1 MHIFGH
7 TDVQS
12 SHTYCS
18 LPMIISVFPATL
30 ARVPP
35 NFSWDPSS
43 LGATRGSIV
52 SIHWPTESI
61 QTLKPDC
68 FICKFSEHL
77 VGLKVELSILW
88 YLPTRRFKAAEI
100 GNQLLPFFVENYEF
114 PTSKFDFS
122 TYLVAPPVPWW
133 RERRLLI
140 DRLELWTPPARPT
153 QPQPLES
160 NRNCETG
167 SRPAFLQNI
176 LLWPPSWDH
185 CVECF

>member
-100 GNQLLPFFVENYEF
+100 GNQLLPFFCGKLWISNFQISLLHIFGGTVCPLVECR
-114 PTSKFDFS
+114 SVVCSS
-122 TYLVAPPVPWW
+122 TGWSCGPH
-133 RERRLLI
+133 
-140 DRLELWTPPARPT
+140 PPARPS
-153 QPQPLES
+153 L
-160 NRNCETG
+160 N
-167 SRPAFLQNI
+167 L
-176 LLWPPSWDH
+176 
-185 CVECF
+185 

>member
-133 RERRLLI
+133 RGVGASSAHRPVGAVDPTRPL
-140 DRLELWTPPARPT
+140 DPAST
-153 QPQPLES
+153 
-160 NRNCETG
+160 
-167 SRPAFLQNI
+167 SRKQSKLQN
-176 LLWPPSWDH
+176 
-185 CVECF
+185 